1 MLKVV
6 GIKNQVGEYN
16 GNPYKNYVLYVVDG
30 ENMTS
35 TIAGLCPNT
44 IKVKQS
50 FFKPDFDVKSL
61 YQKDIEVYYDSFGK
75 VAKLEVK

>member
-6 GIKNQVGEYN
+6 GIKNQIGEYN
-16 GNPYKNYVLYVVDG
+16 GKPYKNYVLYVVDS

-50 FFKPDFDVKSL
+50 FFKPDFDIKSL
-61 YQKDIEVYYDSFGK
+61 YQQDIEVYYDSFGK

>member
-30 ENMTS
+30 DNMQN

-50 FFKPDFDVKSL
+50 FFEPNYDVKSL
-61 YQKDIEVYYDSFGK
+61 YQKDIDVYYDSYGK
-75 VAKLEVK
+75 VAKIDIK